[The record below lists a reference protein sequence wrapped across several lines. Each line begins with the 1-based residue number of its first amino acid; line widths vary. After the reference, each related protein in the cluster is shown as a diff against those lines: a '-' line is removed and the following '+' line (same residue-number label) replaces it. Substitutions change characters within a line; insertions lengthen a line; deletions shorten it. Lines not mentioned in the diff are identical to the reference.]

1 MICHQGVRAD
11 GDDSNSKA
19 KDVASSDHRP
29 SHHLTTVLC
38 FLFHFCVHKNVKY
51 PPQAS
56 RVIVRWFR
64 YLFSRHLFVR
74 ALILFISPGKTL
86 TKLCRWPQFFLRMW
100 RILRPRLDLQDL
112 TRLFVLTISRPVL
125 QSSWPATTYSDP
137 GEEEEEEEKS
147 ISICKWYGTGRGWFI
162 K

>member
-29 SHHLTTVLC
+29 SHHLTTVFC
-38 FLFHFCVHKNVKY
+38 FTFVSTKMLNT
-51 PPQAS
+51 PPPNPPGHCS
-56 RVIVRWFR
+56 LIR

-86 TKLCRWPQFFLRMW
+86 TKLCLWPQFFLRMW